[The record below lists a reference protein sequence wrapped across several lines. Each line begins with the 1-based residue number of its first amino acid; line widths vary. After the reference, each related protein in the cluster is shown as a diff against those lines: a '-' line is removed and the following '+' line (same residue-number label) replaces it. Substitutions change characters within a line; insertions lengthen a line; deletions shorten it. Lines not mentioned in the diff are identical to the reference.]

1 MNIYEYQ
8 AKKLLRSYG
17 IGVPP
22 GDVAGSPA
30 QAEAVARTLSGPTWM
45 VKAQIHAGAR
55 GPAGGVQ
62 AVHSPEDA
70 RLVAEHMLGSH
81 LATSQTH
88 PQGQL
93 VHKVYVE
100 QGCEIVRAFYVALL
114 LDSID
119 ETLTY
124 LATPDR
130 GGDSIEDTAQQ
141 HPEWVL
147 KLKLQP
153 NQEPSRDQLDQL
165 VKEIGLTGE
174 HGRKAVDYL
183 LSMYRVF
190 MELDASL
197 IEISPLAVVDNG
209 DVLALDAKMSFD
221 DNALYR
227 HPDLLALR
235 DEANREPS
243 EAAAAKHGINYVRLQ
258 GDIGTLAS
266 GAGLALAT
274 LDAIVERGGQ
284 PANFM
289 DLPPVSRQAQVAE
302 AFRLLLYDDSI
313 KAILVNVFG
322 GGIMRCDVIS
332 DGMTIALRE
341 LKAAGKTLNVPIIVR
356 LDGTNAELGRR
367 RLQEAGIGILLANDL
382 ADAVDKVVAAVK
394 RKPQQD
400 SGSPSGLLGSMKK
413 LFSKEGK

>member
-17 IGVPP
+17 VAIPN
-22 GDVAGSPA
+22 GDVAGSSE

-55 GPAGGVQ
+55 GPAGGIQ

-70 RLVAEHMLGSH
+70 RNVVEHMLGSS
-81 LATSQTH
+81 LATSQTR
-88 PQGQL
+88 PQGQMI
-93 VHKVYVE
+93 HKVYVE
-100 QGCEIVRAFYVALL
+100 QGCDIVRAFYVALL
-114 LDSID
+114 LDGND
-119 ETLTY
+119 GTLTY
-124 LATPDR
+124 LVSPDR
-130 GGDSIEDTAQQ
+130 GGEGIEETARQ
-141 HPEWVL
+141 HPDWVL

-153 NQEPSRDQLDQL
+153 DQEPSREQLDQMI
-165 VKEIGLTGE
+165 KQIGLTGE
-174 HGRKAVDYL
+174 HGRKVVDYL
-183 LSMYRVF
+183 QIMYRVF
-190 MELDASL
+190 FELDASL

-209 DVLALDAKMSFD
+209 EVLALDAKMSFD

-258 GDIGTLAS
+258 GGDIGTLVS

-274 LDAIVERGGQ
+274 VDAIIERGGQ

-289 DLPPVSRQAQVAE
+289 DLPPVSRQGQVAE
-302 AFRLLLYDDSI
+302 AFRLLFNDASI

-332 DGMTIALRE
+332 DGMIIALRE
-341 LKAAGKTLNVPIIVR
+341 LKAAGRTSTIPLIVR

-367 RLQEAGIGILLANDL
+367 RLQEAGVGVVLVTDL
-382 ADAVDKVVAAVK
+382 ADAADKVVAAAK
-394 RKPQQD
+394 RQPEKD
-400 SGSPSGLLGSMKK
+400 ASLLGSMKK
-413 LFSKEGK
+413 LFSSKEGK